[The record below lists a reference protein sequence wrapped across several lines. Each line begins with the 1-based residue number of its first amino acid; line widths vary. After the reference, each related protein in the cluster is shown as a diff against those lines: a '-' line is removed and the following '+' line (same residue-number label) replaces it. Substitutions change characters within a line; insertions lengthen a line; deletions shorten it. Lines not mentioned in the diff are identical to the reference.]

1 MLSEIEKKNL
11 ERKIKGVKSTT
22 EKIRILL
29 NEKLNSDF
37 VNKDKIKKD
46 IKEKIKKRKFIKTFF
61 MDTKL
66 QAICGILQVIN
77 PQI

>member
-37 VNKDKIKKD
+37 GCKLELID
-46 IKEKIKKRKFIKTFF
+46 EKF
-61 MDTKL
+61 
-66 QAICGILQVIN
+66 
-77 PQI
+77 

>member
-1 MLSEIEKKNL
+1 MSKAPLK
-11 ERKIKGVKSTT
+11 
-22 EKIRILL
+22 KIRILL

-46 IKEKIKKRKFIKTFF
+46 IKEKNKKKEFIKTFF